1 MEFLKY
7 FFVMYIFMLSP
18 GPSMALISRNSAKF
32 GVRGANFTILGIITS
47 ITFLTTLAVLGIATV
62 INLYPKAFK
71 TVKLIGSLYIIYLGL
86 KIFFTSFS
94 KHSNNLGS
102 NAKQIPPLKQYLT
115 GISTDLA
122 NPMSIVGITS
132 MILGFVSS
140 GDTSLTKFIYS
151 ICTIL
156 ASCCYCYT
164 YAFIFG
170 NNISRKFILP
180 RMSLFER
187 IAGLAITLIGC
198 GFLINTLKL
207 L

>member
-1 MEFLKY
+1 MEFLEY

-32 GVRGANFTILGIITS
+32 GVKGAHFTILGIITS
-47 ITFLTTLAVLGIATV
+47 ITICTTLAVLGIATV

-71 TVKLIGSLYIIYLGL
+71 MVKLIGSLYIVYLGV
-86 KIFFTSFS
+86 KIFITSFAKVS
-94 KHSNNLGS
+94 ENLGS
-102 NAKQIPPLKQYLT
+102 NVKQVSPLRQYLT

-132 MILGFVSS
+132 MILGFVNAGDS
-140 GDTSLTKFIYS
+140 GVTKLIYS

-156 ASCCYCYT
+156 ASFGYCYT

-170 NNISRKFILP
+170 NNVSRRFILP

-207 L
+207 